1 MIEHFKKLGEYTLIY
16 GVSGAISALIGLILV
31 PVLTRVFGPTE
42 YGVIDL
48 TLAIISFL
56 SAILM
61 MGFDSAV
68 ALHFYQAKDSLEKKK
83 IISTGFYFLLTTSL
97 IVIIGL
103 SFFTKSFS
111 SPIFKEI
118 NYSSILFIGLPITFF
133 TLLYIFFSN
142 LIKVHLQPKRFLYL
156 TATRIILIIGLVLF
170 FILQTNLGMIG
181 VFYGYL
187 IANIFASSLGFILT
201 FSDYIL
207 SFSQTLL
214 KSLLKFG
221 LPLILAAISGWI
233 LHLADRFFL
242 VNFTSLKEVG
252 FYTVGV
258 KISQIL
264 FLVIGGFQLAWGPF
278 AFSIYKEKEANQT
291 FAKTLTYFT
300 IITSAIALFLTI
312 FAKEIIN
319 IISTAQYLEAFKV
332 VGPLSLAMV
341 AYGSYFIVALG
352 VNLVRKTS
360 YIAWTVSL
368 AAVLN
373 IGLNFLLVPRFGM
386 VGAAFATA
394 SSYCVSAYLLYLVSQ
409 HYYPIPFQLKKVAGI
424 WILTILFMIVGLNIY
439 FPNIIFNIGVK
450 LLIFLGFLITLPALG
465 ILKKEEI
472 ALVFKLTKGYIKW
485 RN

>member
-252 FYTVGV
+252 FYAVGV

-341 AYGSYFIVALG
+341 AY
-352 VNLVRKTS
+352 
-360 YIAWTVSL
+360 
-368 AAVLN
+368 
-373 IGLNFLLVPRFGM
+373 
-386 VGAAFATA
+386 
-394 SSYCVSAYLLYLVSQ
+394 
-409 HYYPIPFQLKKVAGI
+409 
-424 WILTILFMIVGLNIY
+424 
-439 FPNIIFNIGVK
+439 
-450 LLIFLGFLITLPALG
+450 
-465 ILKKEEI
+465 
-472 ALVFKLTKGYIKW
+472 
-485 RN
+485 